1 LIRVFDKDGNVPAT
15 LGSPMAVR
23 AVGGEINGVLTIAT
37 DITDLLASEE
47 AHEELVTELLGRA
60 ARTRTLANEFHGGP
74 VQDHTALSMKIGA
87 AIRARPNFELLT
99 AEDLVT
105 KVIGD
110 LRALMFRLTPP
121 ELDGER

>member
-1 LIRVFDKDGNVPAT
+1 
-15 LGSPMAVR
+15 
-23 AVGGEINGVLTIAT
+23 
-37 DITDLLASEE
+37 
-47 AHEELVTELLGRA
+47 
-60 ARTRTLANEFHGGP
+60 
-74 VQDHTALSMKIGA
+74 MKIGA

-110 LRALMFRLTPP
+110 LRALMFRLTPA